1 MFNTLEAEFGT
12 GMDQSLF
19 FNYPTVRQVADYL
32 VAWITAADAPAT
44 TRELSGNG
52 SADDLVDVDVDLLD
66 EDELVQVLQ
75 QELIE
80 ATLV

>member
-1 MFNTLEAEFGT
+1 MFNTLEAEFGK

-32 VAWITAADAPAT
+32 VAWITAADAPAAPP
-44 TRELSGNG
+44 ELSGNG
-52 SADDLVDVDVDLLD
+52 SADDLVDVDLLD